1 MSILVSKTW
10 KDAIQAQFRYPGYLR
25 IQLDIVPPDIV
36 ENTTVSSTDTDKWT
50 QASNVLGSN
59 NVPYEPT
66 ASLEHNRWLLGGNMT
81 LIDDQNPSNNRMGW
95 WSDDVVSTS
104 NPIVF
109 LFSFSQAYD
118 LIGFYIQWDTQTNSW
133 ATDFTFEGLDAN
145 NQVIQTRTVKSAKKP
160 DEYYDVEMTGVHAI
174 RLTFRAWSK
183 PDWRARIEYIVLG
196 RLIQFDNDQVQSATY
211 GASTHLLSNQLPA
224 SQLDLEI
231 SNYDREF
238 DPRIQEGVSVYL
250 ARRQQV
256 RAQWGFETSYGTVE
270 WLKEWPLW
278 LNSWSIPAD
287 AQTFKL
293 STGSRLAFMTNKY
306 IYGQYTG
313 TPATFATVAQYM
325 LEHSTITKEG
335 TNEIPWDLDPI
346 LSTLYTRAPLP
357 VAAENTV
364 LQLLANAAGCM
375 LTIDNQ
381 NDYVCIKSGVSPS
394 GYTITENQQLGDP
407 SFQISDRLKS
417 VQVSLYTF
425 STKSSSEKIYSFDG
439 KLSGRNVLQI
449 VYDSDVIAV
458 NPSVSS
464 ISGATLNSATFYAR
478 AAVLD
483 VTAPDTETDVDITIT
498 GTIVEESKTWIQ
510 TYANTDVVDGLEV
523 SVDNPLI
530 TEMATLRRVADAT
543 LQYYQKRTETTIPYL
558 GYPELQPLDTVEIQS
573 TYGKF
578 SGDITDAKLSFNG
591 GFDGTITVRNRGE
604 LSE

>member
-81 LIDDQNPSNNRMGW
+81 LIDDQNPANNRMGW

-109 LFSFSQAYD
+109 LFSFTQAYD

-145 NQVIQTRTVKSAKKP
+145 NQIIQTRTVKSAKKP
-160 DEYYDVEMTGVHAI
+160 NEYYDVEMTGVHAI

-183 PDWRARIEYIVLG
+183 PNWRARIEYIVLG
-196 RLIQFDNDQVQSATY
+196 RLIQFDNDRVQSATY
-211 GASTHLLSNQLPA
+211 DASTHLLSNQLPT

-238 DPRIQEGVSVYL
+238 DPRIQDGVSVYL

-270 WLKEWPLW
+270 WLQEWPLW
-278 LNSWSIPAD
+278 LSSWSIPAD

-335 TNEIPWDLDPI
+335 TNEVPWELDPI

-381 NDYVCIKSGVSPS
+381 NDHVCIKSGVSTS
-394 GYTITENQQLGDP
+394 GYTVTENQQLGDP

-510 TYANTDVVDGLEV
+510 TYSNADVVDGLEV

-543 LQYYQKRTETTIPYL
+543 LQYYQKRTETKIPYL
-558 GYPELQPLDTVEIQS
+558 GYPELQTLDTVDIQS
-573 TYGKF
+573 TYGNF
-578 SGDITDAKLSFNG
+578 SGDVIDAKLSFNG

>member
-81 LIDDQNPSNNRMGW
+81 LIDDQNPANNRMGW
-95 WSDDVVSTS
+95 WSDDIVSTS

-183 PDWRARIEYIVLG
+183 PNWRARIEYIVLG
-196 RLIQFDNDQVQSATY
+196 RLIQFDNDRVQSATY
-211 GASTHLLSNQLPA
+211 DASTHLLSNQLPT

-293 STGSRLAFMTNKY
+293 STGSRLAFMTSKY

-335 TNEIPWDLDPI
+335 TNEIPWELDPI

-381 NDYVCIKSGVSPS
+381 NDYVCIQSGASPS

-425 STKSSSEKIYSFDG
+425 STKSSSEKIYAFDG

-449 VYDSDVIAV
+449 IYDSDVIAV

-483 VTAPDTETDVDITIT
+483 VTAPNTETDVDITIT

-510 TYANTDVVDGLEV
+510 TYSNADVVAGLEV

-543 LQYYQKRTETTIPYL
+543 LQYYQKRTETVIPYL
-558 GYPELQPLDTVEIQS
+558 GYPELQPLDTVDIQS

>member
-183 PDWRARIEYIVLG
+183 PNWRARIEYIVFG
-196 RLIQFDNDQVQSATY
+196 RLIQFDNDRVQSATY
-211 GASTHLLSNQLPA
+211 GASTHLLSNQLPT

-313 TPATFATVAQYM
+313 TPATFAAVAQYM

-335 TNEIPWDLDPI
+335 TNEIPWELDPV

-458 NPSVSS
+458 NPSVSN

-483 VTAPDTETDVDITIT
+483 VTAPDTETDVDITIV
-498 GTIVEESKTWIQ
+498 GTVVEESKTWIQ
-510 TYANTDVVDGLEV
+510 TYSNADVVDGLEV

-558 GYPELQPLDTVEIQS
+558 GYPELQPLDTVDVQS

>member
-95 WSDDVVSTS
+95 WSDDIVSTS

-160 DEYYDVEMTGVHAI
+160 DEYYAVEMTGVHAI

-183 PDWRARIEYIVLG
+183 PNWRARIEYIVLG
-196 RLIQFDNDQVQSATY
+196 RLIQFDNDRVQSATY
-211 GASTHLLSNQLPA
+211 GASTHLLSNQLPT

-498 GTIVEESKTWIQ
+498 GTIIEESKTWIQ

-543 LQYYQKRTETTIPYL
+543 LQYYQKRTETKIPYL
-558 GYPELQPLDTVEIQS
+558 GYPELQTLDTVDVQS
-573 TYGKF
+573 TYGNF

>member
-10 KDAIQAQFRYPGYLR
+10 KNAIQAQFRYPGYLK

-81 LIDDQNPSNNRMGW
+81 LIDDQNPANNRMGW
-95 WSDDVVSTS
+95 WSDDIVSTS

-133 ATDFTFEGLDAN
+133 ATDFTFEGLDADS
-145 NQVIQTRTVKSAKKP
+145 QVIQTRTVKSAKKP

-183 PDWRARIEYIVLG
+183 PNWRARIEYIVLG
-196 RLIQFDNDQVQSATY
+196 RLIQFDNDRVQSATY
-211 GASTHLLSNQLPA
+211 GASTHLLSNQLPT

-278 LNSWSIPAD
+278 LSSWSIPAD

-313 TPATFATVAQYM
+313 TPATFASVAQYM

-335 TNEIPWDLDPI
+335 TNEVPWNLDPI

-381 NDYVCIKSGVSPS
+381 NDYVCIKSSVSPS

-510 TYANTDVVDGLEV
+510 TYSNTDVVDGLEV

-558 GYPELQPLDTVEIQS
+558 GYPELQPLDTVDIQS

-578 SGDITDAKLSFNG
+578 SGGITDAKLSFNG
-591 GFDGTITVRNRGE
+591 GFDGTVTVRNRGE

>member
-1 MSILVSKTW
+1 MSIQVSKTW
-10 KDAIQAQFRYPGYLR
+10 KNAIQAQFRYPGYLR

-66 ASLEHNRWLLGGNMT
+66 ASLEHNRWLLGGNMA
-81 LIDDQNPSNNRMGW
+81 LIDDQHPVNNRMGW

-183 PDWRARIEYIVLG
+183 PNWRARIEYIVLG
-196 RLIQFDNDQVQSATY
+196 RLIQFDNDRVQSATY
-211 GASTHLLSNQLPA
+211 GASTHLLSNQLPT

-278 LNSWSIPAD
+278 LSSWSIPAD

-335 TNEIPWDLDPI
+335 TNEIPWDLDPV

-357 VAAENTV
+357 IAAENTV

-381 NDYVCIKSGVSPS
+381 NDHVCIKSGVSPS
-394 GYTITENQQLGDP
+394 GYIITENQQLGDP

-439 KLSGRNVLQI
+439 KLSGHNVLQI
-449 VYDSDVIAV
+449 VYDSDVIAI
-458 NPSVSS
+458 NPSVSN

-483 VTAPDTETDVDITIT
+483 VTAPDAETDVDITIT

-543 LQYYQKRTETTIPYL
+543 LQYYQKRTETVIPYL
-558 GYPELQPLDTVEIQS
+558 GYPELQPLDTVDIQS

>member
-10 KDAIQAQFRYPGYLR
+10 KDAVQAQFRYPGYLR

-36 ENTTVSSTDTDKWT
+36 ENTTVSSTDTDRWT

-59 NVPYEPT
+59 NVPHEPT
-66 ASLEHNRWLLGGNMT
+66 ASLEHNRWLLGGTMT
-81 LIDDQNPSNNRMGW
+81 LIDDQNPANNRMGW
-95 WSDDVVSTS
+95 WSDDIVSTS

-183 PDWRARIEYIVLG
+183 PNWRARIEYIVLG
-196 RLIQFDNDQVQSATY
+196 RLIQFDNDRVQSATY
-211 GASTHLLSNQLPA
+211 DASTHLLSNQLPT

-381 NDYVCIKSGVSPS
+381 NDYVCIKSSVSSS

-458 NPSVSS
+458 NPSVSN

-483 VTAPDTETDVDITIT
+483 VTAPDTETDVDITIV
-498 GTIVEESKTWIQ
+498 GTVVEESKTWIQ
-510 TYANTDVVDGLEV
+510 TYSNADVVDGLEV

-543 LQYYQKRTETTIPYL
+543 LQYYQKRTETVIPYL
-558 GYPELQPLDTVEIQS
+558 GYPELQSLDTVDVQS

>member
-81 LIDDQNPSNNRMGW
+81 LIDDQNPANNRMGW

-160 DEYYDVEMTGVHAI
+160 DEYYAVEMTGVHAI

-183 PDWRARIEYIVLG
+183 PNWRARIEYIVLG
-196 RLIQFDNDQVQSATY
+196 RLIQFDNDRVQSATY
-211 GASTHLLSNQLPA
+211 GASTHLLSNQLPT

-287 AQTFKL
+287 AQTFKM

-325 LEHSTITKEG
+325 LERSTITKEG
-335 TNEIPWDLDPI
+335 ANEIPWDLDPI

-381 NDYVCIKSGVSPS
+381 NDYVCIKSGVSTS

-407 SFQISDRLKS
+407 SFQISDRLTS

-425 STKSSSEKIYSFDG
+425 STKSSPEKIYSFDG

-458 NPSVSS
+458 NPSVSN

-483 VTAPDTETDVDITIT
+483 VTAPNTETDVDITIV
-498 GTIVEESKTWIQ
+498 GTVVEESKTWIQ
-510 TYANTDVVDGLEV
+510 TYSNADVVDGLEV

-543 LQYYQKRTETTIPYL
+543 LQYYQKRTETVIPYL
-558 GYPELQPLDTVEIQS
+558 GYPELQPLDTVDVQS

-591 GFDGTITVRNRGE
+591 GFDGTIIVRNRGE